1 MFNFAKAKENAQKD
15 LNNKTVG
22 AIVLGAPGAGKSTFC
37 GTAGETT
44 LYLYGGAESHGPSAA
59 SSGGHGNITS
69 IQIDRDDDGKILPAD
84 GAYSRLL
91 AVLSDA
97 SGINELGVKV
107 IVLDSL
113 TEIESI
119 IRGTTKWKRDCES
132 ASGKHNSFAE
142 PTATINMFRPILSAL
157 RDLALD
163 HGIHYAATCPL
174 MVQALGDDGQIAE
187 AAPKLSGYSV
197 AESLIMQF
205 PDVLVV
211 GRMVRNDKQVFA
223 LQFNAGVSKVSKDA
237 TGNVK
242 KIASFN
248 PRITGIRDLPEV
260 LPANLAQLIAGKEK
274 GSFNV
279 KAKA

>member
-1 MFNFAKAKENAQKD
+1 MFNFTKAKENAQKD
-15 LNNKTVG
+15 LNNRTLG
-22 AIVLGAPGAGKSTFC
+22 AIILGAPGAGKSSLA
-37 GTAGETT
+37 GTAGERT
-44 LYLYGGAESHGPSAA
+44 LYLYSGGESHGVSAA
-59 SSGGHGNITS
+59 STSGTDVVGVRV
-69 IQIDRDDDGKILPAD
+69 DRDDSGAPLGAD
-84 GAYSRLL
+84 GSYQRIIDIL
-91 AVLSDA
+91 AAKD
-97 SGINELGVKV
+97 GIVEEGFKLV
-107 IVLDSL
+107 VLDSL

-119 IRGTTKWKRDCES
+119 IRGTTKWKRECES

-163 HGIHYAATCPL
+163 HGIHYVATCPL
-174 MVQALGDDGQIAE
+174 MVQALGEDGQISE
-187 AAPKLSGYSV
+187 ASPKLSGYSV

-211 GRMVRNDKQVFA
+211 GRIVRNDKQVFA

-248 PRITGIRDLPEV
+248 PRITGVRDLPEV

-274 GSFNV
+274 GTFNV
-279 KAKA
+279 KTKA